1 MPLTFRSQAFAKQ
14 LRPSSQEYALNNG
27 ARQAL
32 RIIGIR
38 AFMHQTFRDHAFGKQ
53 FRPSLQENLLMT
65 PTRNCASS
73 AAFHAPNFPK
83 SCVPPQFSKVHTG
96 GANPRMRI
104 ISISRIRVSMCQTFR
119 SHAFGKQFRPSS
131 LGPADGAHPR
141 PGIINISRIKRL
153 CPKRSAVLHLESNSV
168 TVYKSMC

>member
-1 MPLTFRSQAFAKQ
+1 MPQTFRSHAFGKQFRPSSLVRADGAHPAPRIISISGMRLSMPLTFRSQAFAKQ

-104 ISISRIRVSMCQTFR
+104 ISISRIRVSMC
-119 SHAFGKQFRPSS
+119 
-131 LGPADGAHPR
+131 
-141 PGIINISRIKRL
+141 
-153 CPKRSAVLHLESNSV
+153 
-168 TVYKSMC
+168 